1 VLLREISCNFVDR
14 VLRIR
19 SHKIHETTR
28 SYTKGIRIGV
38 LCKAEPEKFMK
49 PLVAVFLLLIS
60 AIAGLAQAPQTER
73 QQFIRTEAPVIAL
86 THVRVIDGTGAAPL
100 DDQTIVIDGGK
111 IQSIAPSGTAKV
123 PPAAQM
129 HDLKGYTVLPGLVG
143 MHNHMFFPM
152 GGSPP
157 MYSNMGISFPRL
169 YLALG
174 VTTIRTTGSV
184 VPYTDLEIKK
194 LIDGGRMIGPKM
206 HITAPYLEGAGAF
219 TPVMHALTGPD
230 DARRMVNFWAD
241 QGATSFKAYMN
252 ITRDQL
258 RAAVEEA
265 HKRGLKVTGHLCSIG
280 YREAAEI
287 GIDNLEHGLL
297 ADSEF
302 VPNKQPDKC
311 PGAAVGL
318 SLRQLDLNSEA
329 VKETIRILVAKNVA
343 ITSTLPVFEAGAP
356 VTQSG
361 IGAASA
367 VLNPRVLNV
376 MNTDARVRYLS
387 ARARI
392 PADSPTPLL
401 VRKSMDFER
410 AFVAAGGL
418 LIAGLDPT
426 GNGGIVAG
434 FGDLRQVE
442 LLVEAGFTPVEAI
455 KIASLNGAKFLGEDS
470 RIGSI
475 AIGKQADLMIVKGNP
490 ATTIAD
496 IEKVEIVFKD
506 GVGYDSEKLIQ
517 SVQGL
522 VGIR

>member
-1 VLLREISCNFVDR
+1 M
-14 VLRIR
+14 
-19 SHKIHETTR
+19 KITNALFLSLTVFI
-28 SYTKGIRIGV
+28 T
-38 LCKAEPEKFMK
+38 C
-49 PLVAVFLLLIS
+49 VA
-60 AIAGLAQAPQTER
+60 QTPPSDR
-73 QQFIRTEAPVIAL
+73 QQFIRTEAPVVAL
-86 THVRVIDGTGAAPL
+86 AHVRVIDGTGAKEVE
-100 DDQTIVIDGGK
+100 DQTIVILDGK
-111 IQSIAPSGTAKV
+111 INSIGPSATAKI
-123 PPAAQM
+123 PPGAQVL
-129 HDLKGYTVLPGLVG
+129 DLKGYTVLPGLVG
-143 MHNHMFFPM
+143 MHDHMFFPM

-157 MYSNMGISFPRL
+157 MYSNMGSSFPRL

-184 VPYTDLEIKK
+184 VPFTDLEIKR
-194 LIDGGRMIGPKM
+194 LIDAGKMIGPKM
-206 HITAPYLEGAGAF
+206 HITAPYLEGQGAF
-219 TPVMHALTGPD
+219 TPVMHELTGPE

-241 QGATSFKAYMN
+241 EGATSFKAYMN
-252 ITRDQL
+252 ITRDEL

-302 VPNKQPDKC
+302 VPTKKPDVC
-311 PGAAVGL
+311 PGAAVGV
-318 SLRQLDLNSEA
+318 SLRQLDLNSDA
-329 VKETIRILVAKNVA
+329 VKETIRTLVAKNVA
-343 ITSTLPVFEAGAP
+343 LTSTLPVFEGGAP
-356 VTQSG
+356 LTQNG
-361 IGAASA
+361 IGSASA

-376 MNTDARVRYLS
+376 MNTDARVRYLT
-387 ARARI
+387 ARSRI
-392 PADSPTPLL
+392 AADSPTPSL

-426 GNGGIVAG
+426 GNGGVVAG
-434 FGDLRQVE
+434 FGDLREVE
-442 LLVEAGFTPVEAI
+442 LLVEAGFTPIEAI
-455 KIASLNGAKFLGEDS
+455 KIASFNGAKFLGEDE

-475 AIGKQADLMIVKGNP
+475 AAGKQADLMVVKGNP
-490 ATTIAD
+490 ATNISD

>member
-1 VLLREISCNFVDR
+1 MRSTTVLLLLLGIFISC
-14 VLRIR
+14 
-19 SHKIHETTR
+19 
-28 SYTKGIRIGV
+28 
-38 LCKAEPEKFMK
+38 
-49 PLVAVFLLLIS
+49 
-60 AIAGLAQAPQTER
+60 LAQMPSSER
-73 QQFIRTEAPVIAL
+73 QQFLRVEAPVIAL
-86 THVRVIDGTGAAPL
+86 AHVRVIDGTGAAPR
-100 DDQTIVIDGGK
+100 DDHTVVIADGK
-111 IQSIAPSGTAKV
+111 ILSVAPSTTASV
-123 PPAAQM
+123 PPGAQVL
-129 HDLKGYTVLPGLVG
+129 DLKGYTVLPGLVG
-143 MHNHMFFPM
+143 MHNHMFFPQ

-157 MYSNMGISFPRL
+157 MYSNMGSSFPRL

-184 VPYTDLEIKK
+184 APFTDLEIKK

-206 HITAPYLEGAGAF
+206 HITAPYLEGRGSF
-219 TPVMHALTGPD
+219 TPVMHELTGAD

-252 ITRDQL
+252 ITRDEL
-258 RAAVEEA
+258 RAVVEEA

-287 GIDNLEHGLL
+287 GIDNLEHGLF

-302 VPNKQPDKC
+302 VPGKQPDQC
-311 PGAAVGL
+311 PGSGAVPA
-318 SLRQLDLNSEA
+318 SLRQLDLNSA
-329 VKETIRILVAKNVA
+329 AAQETIRTLVAKKVA
-343 ITSTLPVFEAGAP
+343 ITSTLPVFEAAGAP
-356 VTQSG
+356 LSQSG

-367 VLNPRVLNV
+367 LMNSRVFSV
-376 MNTDARVRYLS
+376 MSTDARVRYLT
-387 ARARI
+387 ARARVSSTSDYT
-392 PADSPTPLL
+392 ALL
-401 VRKSMDFER
+401 RKAMDFER
-410 AFVAAGGL
+410 AFVRAGGL

-426 GNGGIVAG
+426 GNGGVVAG

-442 LLVEAGFTPVEAI
+442 LLVEAGFTPLEAI
-455 KIASLNGAKFLGEDS
+455 KIASLNGAKFLGEDA

-475 AIGKQADLMIVKGNP
+475 APGKQADLMVVRGNP
-490 ATTIAD
+490 AANILD

>member
-1 VLLREISCNFVDR
+1 
-14 VLRIR
+14 
-19 SHKIHETTR
+19 
-28 SYTKGIRIGV
+28 
-38 LCKAEPEKFMK
+38 MK
-49 PLVAVFLLLIS
+49 PAAALLLLLS
-60 AIAGLAQAPQTER
+60 SVLSVFAQQQSER
-73 QQFIRTEAPVIAL
+73 QQFIRVEAPAIAL
-86 THVRVIDGTGAAPL
+86 KNVRVIDGTGAAAL
-100 DDQTIVIDGGK
+100 EDQTIVIIDGK
-111 IQSIAPSGTAKV
+111 IQSVAPSSTASV
-123 PPAAQM
+123 PANAQVL
-129 HDLKGYTVLPGLVG
+129 DLKGYTVLPGLVG

-152 GGSPP
+152 GGTPP

-194 LIDGGRMIGPKM
+194 LIDNGRMIGPKM
-206 HITAPYLEGAGAF
+206 HITAPYLEGRGSF
-219 TPVMHALTGPD
+219 TPVMHTLTGAD

-241 QGATSFKAYMN
+241 AGATSFKVYMN
-252 ITRDQL
+252 ISRDEL
-258 RAAVEEA
+258 RAVVEEA
-265 HKRGLKVTGHLCSIG
+265 HKRQLKVTGHLCSIG

-287 GIDNLEHGLL
+287 GIDNLEHGLM

-302 VPNKQPDKC
+302 VPNKQPDQC
-311 PGAAVGL
+311 PGGGAVPA
-318 SLRQLDLNSEA
+318 SLRQLDLNGPA
-329 VKETIRILVAKNVA
+329 AQETIRTLVAKNVA
-343 ITSTLPVFEAGAP
+343 ITSTLPVFEAGQAP
-356 VTQSG
+356 LTQSG
-361 IGAASA
+361 VGAASA
-367 VLNPRVLNV
+367 LMNPRVFAV
-376 MNTDARVRYLS
+376 MSPEARVRYLT
-387 ARARI
+387 ARARVSSTN
-392 PADSPTPLL
+392 DFVTLF
-401 VRKSMDFER
+401 RKAMDFER
-410 AFVAAGGL
+410 AFVKAGGL

-455 KIASLNGAKFLGEDS
+455 KIASLNGAKFLGEDA

-475 AIGKQADLMIVKGNP
+475 APGKQADLMVVKGNP
-490 ATTIAD
+490 AATIAD